1 MNEKRTVK
9 QEIES
14 LYAETLALQTILVK
28 VLGRLRAVDPALA
41 AAIAAGLGDAADHV
55 EHIAIRLGEAAS
67 PEHTVKALR
76 SSRNCAPQ
84 FSATNISRAAEFRS
98 LGFSIG

>member
-1 MNEKRTVK
+1 MKAMNEKRTVK

-41 AAIAAGLGDAADHV
+41 AAIAAGLDDAADHV

-67 PEHTVKALR
+67 PALATARSAISSIR
-76 SSRNCAPQ
+76 SS
-84 FSATNISRAAEFRS
+84 SR
-98 LGFSIG
+98 SIV

>member
-41 AAIAAGLGDAADHV
+41 AANAAGLDDAADHV

-76 SSRNCAPQ
+76 IVEELRTA
-84 FSATNISRAAEFRS
+84 I
-98 LGFSIG
+98 LGDQHKPRGGI